1 MPVKMGI
8 FLCDCGGSLKNIDF
22 PKVREN
28 LEDLEDIA
36 FVDISHNLCLEE
48 GEKAITSR
56 ILTENINRVVIA
68 ACSPEFH
75 ERNFSELLEKLKLNP
90 NLLSLAN
97 VREQC
102 SWAHEGDVTRKALGL
117 IMMAVDKARLLQ
129 PVERKEVA
137 VNKEVLVVGG
147 GFCGMES
154 SLKLSQLG
162 IRTTLVERE
171 PTLGGKLKELEGFY
185 GSQREAMIKAVEK
198 EENIEIL
205 TSAEVTGVEG
215 KIGDFR
221 VRIRMGTKEILR
233 TFGAIVF
240 ATGYKTEVTAGDFPL
255 KPGINIISQKR
266 LAQMLQAP
274 TLEAS
279 PENIGFIFDLSDE
292 NVRFSTL
299 ATLNNAL
306 AVKQRWG
313 SEVYVFCKN
322 IKVDSEGVEKL
333 YQEAREKGVMFLK
346 FDKNPKISA
355 ADGRV
360 RIDAGDTLLGEEI
373 ALTCDL
379 VVAEEKLLP
388 AEGTEGLSSVL
399 KIRTDSQGFY
409 QEENVHLYP
418 VSSERKGIFFVGN
431 CRGDLDFGRV
441 LADISSV
448 VAIVHELLSPG
459 KIMVEVE
466 RVKADPQ
473 KCVACLTCI
482 RACPHRAVQLV
493 RIDSEKMA
501 AEIFQL
507 ACDKCGICAAI
518 CPAKAIKFEGY
529 SDDQILAQIKAIGV
543 S

>member
-1 MPVKMGI
+1 MPVRMGI

-28 LEDLEDIA
+28 LENLEDIA
-36 FVDISHNLCLEE
+36 FVDITHNLCLEE

-68 ACSPEFH
+68 ACSPEFR
-75 ERNFSELLEKLKLNP
+75 ERNFGELLEKLRLNP
-90 NLLSLAN
+90 GLLSLAN
-97 VREQC
+97 IREQC
-102 SWAHEGDVTRKALGL
+102 SWAHEGDVTRKALEL
-117 IMMAVDKARLLQ
+117 IMMAVGKARLLQ

-137 VNKEVLVVGG
+137 VNNEVLVVGG
-147 GFCGMES
+147 GFCGMKS
-154 SLKLSQLG
+154 SLELSQLG

-171 PTLGGKLKELEGFY
+171 PTLGGKLKKLEGFY
-185 GSQREAMIKAVEK
+185 SSQIEAMIKAIEK
-198 EENIEIL
+198 AENIEIL

-215 KIGDFR
+215 KIGDFK
-221 VRIRMGTKEILR
+221 VRIRRGTKEILR
-233 TFGAIVF
+233 SFGAIVF
-240 ATGYKTEVTAGDFPL
+240 ATGYKTEVAAGDFPL
-255 KPGINIISQKR
+255 KPGVNIISQER
-266 LAQMLQAP
+266 LVQLLQAP
-274 TLEAS
+274 TLEAR
-279 PENIGFIFDLSDE
+279 PETIGFIFDLSDE
-292 NVRFSTL
+292 NPRFPTL

-322 IKVDSEGVEKL
+322 VKVDSEGVEKL
-333 YQEAREKGVMFLK
+333 YREAREDGVMFLK

-355 ADGRV
+355 DDGRV
-360 RIDAGDTLLGEEI
+360 KIDAEDTLLGEEI
-373 ALTCDL
+373 VLTCDL

-388 AEGTEGLSSVL
+388 AEGTEGLSSLL

-431 CRGDLDFGRV
+431 CRGDLDLGRV

-448 VAIVHELLSPG
+448 VAKVYELLPPG
-459 KIMVEVE
+459 KVIVEAE

-482 RACPHRAVQLV
+482 RVCPHRAVQLV
-493 RIDSEKMA
+493 QVDSEKVV
-501 AEIFQL
+501 AEISQL

-529 SDDQILAQIKAIGV
+529 SDDQILAQIEAIGV